1 MRNTYLITGEGPRPE
16 FHNTRLLI
24 EGKVSDI
31 YCTGALQIKGEKDV
45 IKKGCFLKV
54 VHDTLCCL
62 SETTF
67 ISTQFSK
74 VALL

>member
-45 IKKGCFLKV
+45 IKKGFLRV
-54 VHDTLCCL
+54 VHGTLCCL
-62 SETTF
+62 HFDPVFQGSFVVT
-67 ISTQFSK
+67 
-74 VALL
+74 

>member
-31 YCTGALQIKGEKDV
+31 YCTGALQNKGEKDV
-45 IKKGCFLKV
+45 IKKGFLKV